1 MLFAEIITIGDEILI
16 GQVVDTNSAWLGK
29 ILSKNGIS
37 VRQITSISDN
47 KEELKFALDNASK
60 RADLILI
67 TGGLGPTKD
76 DLTKHT
82 LCEYFDAKLVRH
94 QPSLD
99 IISSIFERY
108 NRPLL
113 SVNIC
118 QADVPD
124 SCEVMLNEQGTA
136 PGMWFEKEGIAY
148 VSMPGVPYEMYYMF
162 EDKVL
167 PKIRDFFNLPTILHK
182 TIITAGIGES
192 FLAEIIAD
200 VEDTLPSYIKL
211 AYLPRLGQVRLR
223 LSAYGENE
231 VALEEQLQLI
241 QTKISDL
248 IEDHIVSFEDIS
260 LEEAVL
266 TELIDQGKTVST
278 AESCTGGFIAH
289 LLTSI
294 PGSSKVFMGG
304 TVSYSND
311 LKIAQL
317 GVKPESIANFGSV
330 SKQVAIEMAQGALQN
345 FKTDYAI
352 SCTGIAG
359 PDGGSD
365 EKPVG
370 TVWIAIATL
379 EGTIAK
385 KFSFG
390 NKRIQNIERTAMAAL
405 TILFKKIKGRWRD

>member
-29 ILSKNGIS
+29 ILNKNGIS
-37 VRQITSISDN
+37 VRQITSIRDN
-47 KEELKFALDNASK
+47 KEELKTALDYAAK
-60 RADLILI
+60 RADLIIL

-82 LCEYFDAKLVRH
+82 LCEYFQSKLIRH
-94 QPSLD
+94 LPSLE
-99 IISSIFERY
+99 IITKIFERY

-113 SVNIC
+113 PVNIC

-124 SCEVMLNEQGTA
+124 NCKVMINEQGTA
-136 PGMWFEKEGIAY
+136 PGMWFEKEGIVY

-167 PKIRDFFNLPTILHK
+167 PAIQEHFNLPFIVHK

-192 FLAEIIAD
+192 FLAELIAD
-200 VEDTLPSYIKL
+200 VEDELPSNIKL

-231 VALEEQLQLI
+231 INLHEELKKYI
-241 QTKISDL
+241 IKISNL
-248 IEDHIVSFEDIS
+248 IEEHIISFEDIT
-260 LEEAVL
+260 LEEAVIN
-266 TELIDQGKTVST
+266 ELFIQGKTLST
-278 AESCTGGFIAH
+278 AESCTGGYIAH

-294 PGSSKVFMGG
+294 PGSSKSYMGG

-311 LKIAQL
+311 LKTAQL
-317 GVKPESIANFGSV
+317 GVNPVTIAEFGSV

-345 FKTDYAI
+345 FKTDYAV

-385 KFSFG
+385 KFNFG

>member
-29 ILSKNGIS
+29 ILNKNGIS
-37 VRQITSISDN
+37 VRQITSIRDN
-47 KEELKFALDNASK
+47 KEELKSALDYAAK
-60 RADLILI
+60 RADLIIL

-82 LCEYFDAKLVRH
+82 LCEYFQSKLIRH
-94 QPSLD
+94 LPSLE
-99 IISSIFERY
+99 IITKIFERY

-113 SVNIC
+113 PVNIC

-124 SCEVMLNEQGTA
+124 NCKVMINEQGTA
-136 PGMWFEKEGIAY
+136 PGMWFEKEGIVY

-167 PKIRDFFNLPTILHK
+167 PAIQEHFNLPFIVHK

-192 FLAEIIAD
+192 FLAELIAD
-200 VEDTLPSYIKL
+200 VEDELPSNIKL

-231 VALEEQLQLI
+231 INLHEELKKYI
-241 QTKISDL
+241 IKISNL
-248 IEDHIVSFEDIS
+248 IEEHIISFEDIT
-260 LEEAVL
+260 LEEAVIN
-266 TELIDQGKTVST
+266 ELFIQGKTLST
-278 AESCTGGFIAH
+278 AESCTGGYIAH

-294 PGSSKVFMGG
+294 PGSSKSYMGG

-311 LKIAQL
+311 LKTAQL
-317 GVKPESIANFGSV
+317 GVNPVTIAEFGSV

-345 FKTDYAI
+345 FKTDYAV

-385 KFSFG
+385 KFNFG